1 MNVNREVGYAVY
13 KIVCLTPQSCG
24 LFTMGNQGECVER
37 THSLEGGQEVTATHG
52 LGASMAW
59 RVVVV
64 VVTASS
70 HAFLF

>member
-1 MNVNREVGYAVY
+1 MVFHDRESRESVV
-13 KIVCLTPQSCG
+13 
-24 LFTMGNQGECVER
+24 R
-37 THSLEGGQEVTATHG
+37 THSLEGGQVVTATHG

>member
-1 MNVNREVGYAVY
+1 MLDSPDLWFFHDRESRESVV
-13 KIVCLTPQSCG
+13 
-24 LFTMGNQGECVER
+24 R
-37 THSLEGGQEVTATHG
+37 THSLEGGQVVTATHG